1 MEVMLKKMRADWP
14 VVAAAK
20 RRAGVWTAADETE
33 INLGIKAL
41 VEAKDIEML
50 TLWANWLEA
59 EAKLA
64 GKPSSDARQPSG
76 CSWCK
81 HLRKPGLSDGYCTE
95 RNDLPRAYG
104 DDHPFRTLPA
114 DQGRSCAVFEFGSAR

>member
-1 MEVMLKKMRADWP
+1 MESMLKKMRADWP

-50 TLWANWLEA
+50 TLWANWLAA
-59 EAKLA
+59 EALQA
-64 GKPSSDARQPSG
+64 GPAPVHDQNKDCG
-76 CSWCK
+76 YCK
-81 HLRKPGLSDGYCTE
+81 HFRRPGLSNGYCTG
-95 RNDLPRAYG
+95 RDDLPRPYG

-114 DQGRSCAVFEFGSAR
+114 DQGRGCAVFEFGSAR